1 MVQPSDTSW
10 PEGCQGAVS
19 LTFDDGLSSQLEI
32 AVPMLNEH
40 DLKATFYVNPRGD
53 DWREKMAPWREVAKF
68 GHEVGNH
75 TVNHPC
81 SRNFSGNITGGLES
95 MTLAD
100 IETDIVEAQRRFKE
114 GIPESESHTF
124 CYPCYMDFVGEGSSR
139 RSYVPIV
146 ARHFP
151 AARGKGELANHP
163 AACDLHYLSSWP
175 AERMSGAELVGLAA
189 RSASEGRWGI
199 LTFHGIHQGHLP
211 IADVDLRELCEFLAR
226 NRDRIWT
233 ATVAEV
239 AERIIAWRKKESITG
254 LT

>member
-1 MVQPSDTSW
+1 MTQLSDTPW

-19 LTFDDGLSSQLEI
+19 LTFDDGLSSQLETAI
-32 AVPMLNEH
+32 PMLNEC

-53 DWREKMAPWREVAKF
+53 DWREKMAPWREVVES

-81 SRNFSGNITGGLES
+81 SRNFSGKPTGGLES

-100 IETDIVEAQRRFKE
+100 IETDIVEAERRLKE
-114 GIPESESHTF
+114 SIPESGSRTF
-124 CYPCYMDFVGEGSSR
+124 CYPCYMDFVGEGLSR

-146 ARHFP
+146 ARYFP
-151 AARGKGELANHP
+151 AARGKGEKVNHP
-163 AACDLHYLSSWP
+163 VSRDLHYLSSWP
-175 AERMSGAELVGLAA
+175 VERMSGAELVGLAE
-189 RSASEGRWGI
+189 RSASQGGWGI

-211 IADVDLRELCEFLAR
+211 VADVDLGELCGFLAR

-239 AERIIAWRKKESITG
+239 AERIKAWRKEKE
-254 LT
+254 